1 MMFKD
6 GDTIVF
12 AGDSITDADKNTT
25 WDGIGNG
32 YVRLVRDA
40 LAAFFPQIRCRVFNA
55 GVSGDN
61 SRDLLARWEKDVDSR
76 EPSVVFCLIGANDIW
91 RHFDYL
97 DPEKPLVSEEE
108 YERNLTCICQKAQ
121 RYDRFILIT
130 PYFMER
136 NLSDEM
142 RLFSERYAA
151 IMRRVALEFG
161 VPVLDAQKEFDA
173 YMEYRSGMSI
183 SWDRVHPGA
192 IGSMLLA
199 RMILKAS
206 ESGDRFS
213 PKNFNESGK

>member
-151 IMRRVALEFG
+151 IMRRVALKFG

-199 RMILKAS
+199 YMILKAS

-213 PKNFNESGK
+213 PKNFNELGK

>member
-136 NLSDEM
+136 NPSDEM

-151 IMRRVALEFG
+151 IMRRVALKFG

>member
-1 MMFKD
+1 MIFKD

-40 LAAFFPQIRCRVFNA
+40 LAAFFPQIGCRVFNA

-61 SRDLLARWEKDVDSR
+61 SRDLLARWEKDVD
-76 EPSVVFCLIGANDIW
+76 EKKPSVVFCLIGANDIW
-91 RHFDYL
+91 RHFDRL
-97 DPEKPLVSEEE
+97 DPHKPLVSEEE
-108 YERNLTCICQKAQ
+108 YESNLIEICKKAE
-121 RYDRFILIT
+121 RYEHFIMIA

-136 NLSDEM
+136 NRSDEM
-142 RLFSERYAA
+142 RLLTERYAA
-151 IMRRVALEFG
+151 IMHAVAQKSGL
-161 VPVLDAQKEFDA
+161 PVLDAQKEFDA
-173 YMEYRSGMSI
+173 YMEHRSGMSI

-199 RMILKAS
+199 RMVLKAGGC
-206 ESGDRFS
+206 EGVL
-213 PKNFNESGK
+213 

>member
-108 YERNLTCICQKAQ
+108 YERNLTCVCQKAQ

-142 RLFSERYAA
+142 RLFSESYAA
-151 IMRRVALEFG
+151 IMRRVALKFG
-161 VPVLDAQKEFDA
+161 VPVLDVQKEFDA

-183 SWDRVHPGA
+183 SWDRAHPGA

>member
-1 MMFKD
+1 MFKD

-151 IMRRVALEFG
+151 IMRRVALKFG

>member
-61 SRDLLARWEKDVDSR
+61 SRDLLARWGKDVDSR

-151 IMRRVALEFG
+151 IMRRVALKFG

>member
-1 MMFKD
+1 MIFKD

-40 LAAFFPQIRCRVFNA
+40 LAAFFPQIGCRVFNA

-61 SRDLLARWEKDVDSR
+61 SRDLLARWEKDVD
-76 EPSVVFCLIGANDIW
+76 EKKPSVVFCLIGANDIW
-91 RHFDYL
+91 RHFDRL
-97 DPEKPLVSEEE
+97 DPHKPLVSEEE
-108 YERNLTCICQKAQ
+108 YGRNLIEICKKAE
-121 RYDRFILIT
+121 RYEHFIMIA

-136 NLSDEM
+136 NRSDEM
-142 RLFSERYAA
+142 RLLTERYAA
-151 IMRRVALEFG
+151 IMHAVAQKSGL
-161 VPVLDAQKEFDA
+161 PVLDAQKEFDA
-173 YMEYRSGMSI
+173 YMEHRSGMSI

-199 RMILKAS
+199 RMVLKAGGC
-206 ESGDRFS
+206 EG
-213 PKNFNESGK
+213 GL

>member
-61 SRDLLARWEKDVDSR
+61 SRDLLSRWEKDVDSR

-151 IMRRVALEFG
+151 IMRRVALKFG

>member
-1 MMFKD
+1 MIFKD

-40 LAAFFPQIRCRVFNA
+40 LAAFFPQIGCRVFNA

-61 SRDLLARWEKDVDSR
+61 TRDLLARWEKDVD
-76 EPSVVFCLIGANDIW
+76 EKKPSVVFCLIGANDIW
-91 RHFDYL
+91 RHFDRL
-97 DPEKPLVSEEE
+97 DPHKPLVSEEE
-108 YERNLTCICQKAQ
+108 YGRNLTEICKKAE
-121 RYDRFILIT
+121 RYEHFIMIA

-136 NLSDEM
+136 NRSDEM
-142 RLFSERYAA
+142 RLLTERYAA
-151 IMRRVALEFG
+151 IMHAVAQKSGL
-161 VPVLDAQKEFDA
+161 PVLDAQKEFDA
-173 YMEYRSGMSI
+173 YMEHRSGMSI

-199 RMILKAS
+199 RMVLKAGGC
-206 ESGDRFS
+206 EGVL
-213 PKNFNESGK
+213 

>member
-151 IMRRVALEFG
+151 IMRRVALKFG